1 MKVRRATVDDSAAWG
16 RLRLQLWPDTPVDA
30 HSGEQA
36 AMLEAPDRF
45 AAFLYEEGGSVC
57 GFAEASLRRDS
68 VNGCETSPVGFLE
81 GIFVVPEHRRRGV
94 AGQLVA
100 AVEQWARE
108 IGVREL
114 ASDADLAN
122 TVSHAMHRHLGFE
135 ETQRVVYFRKEL

>member
-1 MKVRRATVDDSAAWG
+1 MKVRRATRDDLDTWG
-16 RLRLQLWPDTPVDA
+16 RLRLQLWPQIPVDA
-30 HSGEQA
+30 LAGEQT
-36 AMLEAPDRF
+36 AMLETPGRF
-45 AAFLYEEGGSVC
+45 AVFLCEEGGSVC
-57 GFAEASLRRDS
+57 GFAEASLRRDY
-68 VNGCETSPVGFLE
+68 VNGCETSPVVFLE

-100 AVEQWARE
+100 AVEDWARE
-108 IGVREL
+108 IGVQEL